1 MLQVVGWWK
10 WREGDKLIS
19 HSSPF
24 NISNNKN
31 AKASPESKGHPDMAA
46 PSKTQNLLRRQII
59 IPAFLKDSNLGFFW
73 QTSINGATSNIW
85 SNTLYVSS
93 YETDVGTLCIYRKE
107 KLLLEQLVLK
117 LIFVPY
123 VTSDPFKVSL
133 INQLWEFQITVKIGM
148 LLFLK
153 NINNRKYEIK

>member
-1 MLQVVGWWK
+1 MLQVVGQWK

-31 AKASPESKGHPDMAA
+31 AKASPKSKGHPDVAA

-59 IPAFLKDSNLGFFW
+59 IAAFLKDSNLRLLLIRRL
-73 QTSINGATSNIW
+73 INGATSNSS

-93 YETDVGTLCIYRKE
+93 YETAVRTLCIYWKE
-107 KLLLEQLVLK
+107 KLLLYQLVLK
-117 LIFVPY
+117 IIFVPY
-123 VTSDPFKVSL
+123 ITSDPFKVSL
-133 INQLWEFQITVKIGM
+133 INQLWEFQIAVKIGM
-148 LLFLK
+148 LLS
-153 NINNRKYEIK
+153 